1 MGNTSYTSNS
11 SNFSL
16 GILSALKT
24 IDLSN
29 TMSTWWSNT
38 VMRGFESFLWN
49 YVQKYAGLTFCDYE
63 ANQLLTNECWSYA
76 WVARPLYMLFLTFLF
91 FLIGGGSIIG
101 WMFVK
106 DYMESFGV
114 YNEIMTNIANDNAAN
129 GWQLTF
135 P

>member
-63 ANQLLTNECWSYA
+63 AN
-76 WVARPLYMLFLTFLF
+76 
-91 FLIGGGSIIG
+91 
-101 WMFVK
+101 
-106 DYMESFGV
+106 
-114 YNEIMTNIANDNAAN
+114 
-129 GWQLTF
+129 
-135 P
+135 